1 MKHVVMVHSVNIVV
15 LITNM
20 CTGRSLFV
28 TNIERKV
35 MSDWVR
41 LTRLNVKLLGRAGS
55 GRVGSGR
62 VGSGRVGS
70 GRVGPGNSYKM
81 WARTELFFS
90 VIDL

>member
-1 MKHVVMVHSVNIVV
+1 MVHSVNIVV

-20 CTGRSLFV
+20 CTGQPLFV
-28 TNIERKV
+28 VNSKRKV

-41 LTRLNVKLLGRAGS
+41 ITRLNVKLL

-70 GRVGPGNSYKM
+70 GRVVSGDIYIM
-81 WARTELFFS
+81 WVRTDLCTS
-90 VIDL
+90 VNYL